1 MIRMVVF
8 DMAGTTV
15 NEDNVVY
22 KTLRQA
28 INDNGFHF
36 TLDQVMAEGA
46 GKEKFQ
52 AVKSILKSDLA
63 EDEQLSETIYQHFK
77 ILLQEAYRYLD
88 VKPQPN
94 ALELFSILKQQHIFI
109 ILNTGYNTETAN
121 SLIEKLGWEK
131 GEQYDSLITASDVE
145 KSRPEPD
152 MILLAMRR
160 FHIPHASEVIKIGDS
175 IIDIE
180 EGKNAK
186 CALTIGITTGAH
198 SYEQLLS
205 ANPDYIISDLSEL
218 PEIIK
223 YYNHSFPD

>member
-22 KTLRQA
+22 KTLQQA

-63 EDEQLSETIYQHFK
+63 EDEQLSETIYQHFT
-77 ILLQEAYRYLD
+77 ILLQEAYRYID

-94 ALELFSILKQQHIFI
+94 ALELFSILKRQHIFV

-205 ANPDYIISDLSEL
+205 ANPDYIISNLSEL